1 MSSSRLPLSALFV
14 VSLVVSASL
23 SGCATIFNGTEQ
35 EVQFDSEPSKAD
47 IMIGG
52 VRRGTTPA
60 TLTLTKPGV
69 NDRQITFVK
78 EGYEEKT
85 ITLQKK
91 FATASI
97 LNVIGPTFVG
107 FGIDAL
113 SGALFNYYP
122 TEYTVEMEAETAS
135 ARKATPSGVQMVT
148 VSELQQDEDGN
159 VIVPPHEG
167 AISVFDAESG
177 AVYVFGAIAH
187 R

>member
-1 MSSSRLPLSALFV
+1 V
-14 VSLVVSASL
+14 ISLVASASL

-69 NDRQITFVK
+69 NNRQITFVK
-78 EGYEEKT
+78 GGYKEKT

-97 LNVIGPTFVG
+97 LNVIGPTFIG

-122 TEYTVEMEAETAS
+122 AEYTVEMEAETAS
-135 ARKATPSGVQMVT
+135 ARKATSSGVQMVT
-148 VSELQQDEDGN
+148 VSQLQRDEDGN
-159 VIVPPHEG
+159 VIVPQHEG
-167 AISVFDAESG
+167 AISVLDAESG
-177 AVYVFGAIAH
+177 TVYMFGAIAH

>member
-1 MSSSRLPLSALFV
+1 MSLSRLSLPALFV
-14 VSLVVSASL
+14 VSIVVSASL

-47 IMIGG
+47 ILIGG

-60 TLTLTKPGV
+60 TLTLTKPGLT
-69 NDRQITFVK
+69 DRQITFVK
-78 EGYEEKT
+78 EGHEEKT

-122 TEYTVEMEAETAS
+122 TEYTVEMEAESAS
-135 ARKATPSGVQMVT
+135 AHKATSSGKQIYNL
-148 VSELQQDEDGN
+148 SELQHNEDGN
-159 VIVPPHEG
+159 VIVPQHNG
-167 AISVFDAESG
+167 VISVFDAESG